1 AMHLGA
7 VDLSLF
13 SADAVLTAAAAAVDA
28 GAAFGQDGVLLALRV
43 RAAVAGACEETLTRT
58 GHALGPAPLA
68 RDERHARRVADLQL
82 YLRQH
87 HAERDEAA
95 LGRAVLD
102 LAEWI

>member
-1 AMHLGA
+1 MHLGA
-7 VDLSLF
+7 VDLALF
-13 SADAVLTAAAAAVDA
+13 TGETLLTAAAAAVDA
-28 GAAFGQDGVLLALRV
+28 AAAAGQDGVLLALRV
-43 RAAVAGACEETLTRT
+43 RAAITGACEETLTRT

-87 HAERDEAA
+87 HAERDQAA

-102 LAEWI
+102 LLDWP